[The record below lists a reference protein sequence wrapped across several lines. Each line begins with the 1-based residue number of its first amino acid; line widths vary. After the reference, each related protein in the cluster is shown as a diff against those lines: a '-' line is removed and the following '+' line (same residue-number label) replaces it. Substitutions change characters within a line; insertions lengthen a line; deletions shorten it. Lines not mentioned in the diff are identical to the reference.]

1 EVYLASVFVTD
12 VARTGNDENLRH
24 RYSTCSGCF
33 ALNVPAHRNESGY
46 LRTSSKTVS
55 IATLHQPTSP
65 YLRPPLPAGEGTR
78 SGGLRGAGL
87 RLPSPAGRR
96 CRAAADEGGG
106 GASASTA
113 PHRAFGPTPQAGFP
127 PLPAGEGTRSGGL
140 RGAGLR
146 LPSPAGRRCRA
157 AADEGGAG
165 PRPVPPLTGP
175 SARPRKRGS
184 PRSRRERER
193 AAADEGHSCRR
204 DCSLIRLQGLRSHL
218 VGAEYLGDSF
228 NNSLQAMEDLVI
240 GDSDHP
246 QPKALEPGFPATITG
261 PSVGM
266 AVAVN
271 LQDQTRGMTVE
282 VHDVRSDHHLP
293 RKLPTR
299 QATVA
304 ESVPD

>member
-1 EVYLASVFVTD
+1 LT
-12 VARTGNDENLRH
+12 
-24 RYSTCSGCF
+24 
-33 ALNVPAHRNESGY
+33 
-46 LRTSSKTVS
+46 
-55 IATLHQPTSP
+55 ATLHQPTSP
-65 YLRPPLPAGEGTR
+65 YLRPPSPGGEGTR

-96 CRAAADEGGG
+96 CRAAADEG
-106 GASASTA
+106 
-113 PHRAFGPTPQAGFP
+113 
-127 PLPAGEGTRSGGL
+127 
-140 RGAGLR
+140 
-146 LPSPAGRRCRA
+146 
-157 AADEGGAG
+157 
-165 PRPVPPLTGP
+165 
-175 SARPRKRGS
+175 
-184 PRSRRERER
+184 
-193 AAADEGHSCRR
+193 HSCRR
-204 DCSLIRLQGLRSHL
+204 DCSLIRLQGLRSLL

-246 QPKALEPGFPATITG
+246 QPKALEPGFPATVTG

-293 RKLPTR
+293 TKLPTR

>member
-1 EVYLASVFVTD
+1 MQEKNPTARKIIQTSSFTQSLGVPVVASTEGAGEIGAEPLGEGKGD
-12 VARTGNDENLRH
+12 TGN
-24 RYSTCSGCF
+24 G
-33 ALNVPAHRNESGY
+33 ESGESAMH
-46 LRTSSKTVS
+46 LIWGSQGNCEENQVSQTSSGFPDQAPGRFHCRAFRRKGGERAQRNRDGSAACARPTF
-55 IATLHQPTSP
+55 HQPHPTFGH
-65 YLRPPLPAGEGTR
+65 PLPGEEGSR
-78 SGGLRGAGL
+78 SGGW
-87 RLPSPAGRR
+87 
-96 CRAAADEGGG
+96 GGQ
-106 GASASTA
+106 
-113 PHRAFGPTPQAGFP
+113 AFGYLLP
-127 PLPAGEGTRSGGL
+127 PGEG
-140 RGAGLR
+140 A
-146 LPSPAGRRCRA
+146 AQRRMR
-157 AADEGGAG
+157 GGAG
-165 PRPVPPLTGP
+165 PRPVPPLTRP

-218 VGAEYLGDSF
+218 VAAEYLGDSF

-246 QPKALEPGFPATITG
+246 QPKAHEPGFPGTITG

-293 RKLPTR
+293 TKLPTR

>member
-1 EVYLASVFVTD
+1 MSGLGRLGLVPREVGSIGSIPAK
-12 VARTGNDENLRH
+12 TG
-24 RYSTCSGCF
+24 
-33 ALNVPAHRNESGY
+33 
-46 LRTSSKTVS
+46 
-55 IATLHQPTSP
+55 LHQDKMRNKSRMNEKSAQGQVFITSASP
-65 YLRPPLPAGEGTR
+65 YLRPP
-78 SGGLRGAGL
+78 
-87 RLPSPAGRR
+87 SPG
-96 CRAAADEGGG
+96 
-106 GASASTA
+106 
-113 PHRAFGPTPQAGFP
+113 
-127 PLPAGEGTRSGGL
+127 GEGTRSGGL

-165 PRPVPPLTGP
+165 PRPVPPLTRP

-184 PRSRRERER
+184 PLSRRERDR

-246 QPKALEPGFPATITG
+246 QPKAHEPGFPATITG

-293 RKLPTR
+293 TKLPTR

-304 ESVPD
+304 ESLPD